1 MKELKN
7 VIKSVAKGRHNGII
21 IKQLKV
27 VVQPSVGDITTERSL
42 RATFASASVHCFSFV
57 PQPFP
62 QCRLCTTKGMH
73 AIYTIRKLTIS
84 GRELEN
90 KETKPSGN
98 TR

>member
-7 VIKSVAKGRHNGII
+7 VIKNVAKGRHDGII
-21 IKQLKV
+21 IKPLKV
-27 VVQPSVGDITTERSL
+27 VVQPSVGYITTKRSL
-42 RATFASASVHCFSFV
+42 RTTFASVHCFFFV

-62 QCRLCTTKGMH
+62 QWRLCTTKGMH
-73 AIYTIRKLTIS
+73 AIYTIRKVTIS

-98 TR
+98 IR